1 MRNKSKLAVLLLI
14 FLTLFAFSCKKNE
27 TYDVSVEDISL
38 AEVLVKSKIVIGV
51 SAYNPPMS
59 FYNSKKELDGFDI
72 DVFKEIA
79 DVMNI
84 EAEFQT
90 VNTGEVLQLIT
101 NGDIDCIASGFS
113 YSDERTKYYEMTQ
126 PYLRN
131 AVVLVTLK
139 QKELKNLED
148 LKGKK
153 IGGQKGSL
161 GISVIKNNP
170 ELTAKIAYVR
180 DTYNNITEVLGDLKN
195 LGIDAGVADLSAII
209 EYLANEPD
217 VYKIF
222 GDALAMDY
230 YVYAFKKRSLA
241 LKNEVE
247 KNLLKLEQQGTLEKI
262 SRKWFGAD
270 RIILG
275 K

>member
-1 MRNKSKLAVLLLI
+1 MRNKSKLAGLLLI
-14 FLTLFAFSCKKNE
+14 FLTLFVFSCKKNE

-38 AEVLVKSKIVIGV
+38 AEVLVKSKIIIGV
-51 SAYNPPMS
+51 SAYNPPMC
-59 FYNSKKELDGFDI
+59 FYNNKKELDGFDI

-90 VNTGEVLQLIT
+90 INTGEVLQLIN

-113 YSDERTKYYEMTQ
+113 YSDERTKDYEMTQ

-131 AVVLVTLK
+131 AVVLVALK
-139 QKELKNLED
+139 RKELKNPED

-161 GISVIKNNP
+161 GVSIIKNNP
-170 ELTAKIAYVR
+170 ELMAKITSVR

-195 LGIDAGVADLSAII
+195 LGIDAGVADISAIS
-209 EYLANEPD
+209 EYLAKEPD

-222 GDALAMDY
+222 EDALAIDY
-230 YVYAFKKRSLA
+230 YVYAFKKGNLA

-247 KNLLKLEQQGTLEKI
+247 KTLLKLEQQGRLEKI